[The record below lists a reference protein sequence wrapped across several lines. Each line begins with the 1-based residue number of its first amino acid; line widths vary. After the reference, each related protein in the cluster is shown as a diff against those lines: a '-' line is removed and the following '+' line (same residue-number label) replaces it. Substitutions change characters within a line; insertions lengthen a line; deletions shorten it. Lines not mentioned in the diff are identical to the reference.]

1 MAKKYFSMIA
11 PTRIAISFI
20 KLSRSIEFE
29 KTLSVNSPIKYGG
42 KIPTM
47 SLNNRNKSPI
57 KRFFL

>member
-1 MAKKYFSMIA
+1 MAKKYFNIIA

-20 KLSRSIEFE
+20 KLSKLIELE
-29 KTLSVNSPIKYGG
+29 KTLSVSSPIKYGG

-47 SLNNRNKSPI
+47 SLNNRKVSPI